1 MDPRL
6 DRGDTA
12 VKLLQKLRL
21 LFTRSRVLLWGFPV
35 LLLILFFFVP
45 MGSILGV
52 MVSQKGEITPRDIW
66 QPLGFTFLQAA
77 VSTLL
82 TLLTGLPAAFVFSRF
97 TFTGKRLMRT
107 LTLLPFI
114 LPTVVV
120 AAAFNALLGP
130 RGLLNL
136 GLMNLLGLETPPIA
150 FLNTFA
156 AILVAHVFYN
166 IAIVIR
172 VVGSSW
178 SQLDPRLEYSA
189 QVLGASPWS
198 TFRTVTFPLLK
209 RPILVAALLVFF
221 FDFTSF
227 GVILMLGGP
236 KFATLEVSIYN
247 QVVSLLNLR
256 MAGWLS
262 AIQLACTLGIT
273 WLYSKASG
281 NRDVPFFPRLQGEG
295 TRSPKT
301 RAEKGLI
308 TAVVV
313 FVFLLQVLPI
323 AALVTRSFTRL
334 EADRGQRDAARMGFT
349 LDFYRELFINRQGSV
364 FYVPPARAALNSLL
378 YGGVTVVISVVA
390 GTLLAYTLSK
400 KTRSG
405 RWLEMMVML
414 PFGASAVTLGLGF
427 IITFNQP
434 PLDAR
439 TFPLLVPLAHSLI
452 AMPFVYRTVQ
462 PVLAALPD
470 SLRQSASV
478 LGASPWQVWWH
489 VELKLISR
497 AVAAGA
503 VFSFMISLGE
513 FGATTFIARPENPT
527 LPVAI
532 YRYLSQPGAMNYG
545 QAMAMATILIV
556 VCGLSIG
563 FLEKLNSATR
573 AE

>member
-1 MDPRL
+1 MKSFE
-6 DRGDTA
+6 
-12 VKLLQKLRL
+12 KLQALIMRSGV
-21 LFTRSRVLLWGFPV
+21 LFWGFPV
-35 LLLILFFFVP
+35 LLLLLFFFTP
-45 MGSILGV
+45 MASILGV
-52 MVSQKGEITPRDIW
+52 MISTEGEINTREIW
-66 QPLGFTFLQAA
+66 RSFGFTIFQAA

-82 TLLTGLPAAFVFSRF
+82 TLAAGLPVAYVFSRF
-97 TFTGKRLMRT
+97 HFPGKRLMRT
-107 LTLLPFI
+107 VTLLPFI

-130 RGLLNL
+130 RGWLNL
-136 GLMNLLGLETPPIA
+136 GLMNLLNLENPPIL
-150 FLNTFA
+150 FLNTFT

-172 VVGSSW
+172 VVGSAW

-198 TFRTVTFPLLK
+198 TFREVTFPML
-209 RPILVAALLVFF
+209 RRSILASALLVFF

-236 KFATLEVSIYN
+236 KYATLEVSIYN
-247 QVVSLLNLR
+247 QVISMLNLR
-256 MAGWLS
+256 MAGLLS
-262 AIQLACTLGIT
+262 IIQLACTLGLT
-273 WLYSKASG
+273 WLYSRVSG
-281 NRDVPFFPRLQGEG
+281 NQDTPFFPRLQGEG
-295 TRSPKT
+295 TRKPKT

-308 TAVVV
+308 AAVLL

-323 AALVTRSFTRL
+323 AALVTRSVTRL
-334 EADRGQRDAARMGFT
+334 EADRGQRDFAGMEFT
-349 LDFYRELFINRQGSV
+349 LDFYHELFINQQGSV
-364 FYVPPARAALNSLL
+364 FYVPPAKAALNSLF
-378 YGGVTVVISVVA
+378 YAGVTIAISVTA
-390 GTLLAYTLSK
+390 GTMLAYALRKRKST
-400 KTRSG
+400 G
-405 RWLEMMVML
+405 RWLELLVML

-427 IITFNQP
+427 IITFNRP

-439 TFPLLVPLAHSLI
+439 TFPLLVPLAHSLV
-452 AMPFVYRTVQ
+452 AMPFVYRTIQ
-462 PVLAALPD
+462 PVLSALPD

-478 LGASPWQVWWH
+478 LGASPWRIWWD
-489 VELKLISR
+489 VELKIISR

-532 YRYLSQPGAMNYG
+532 FRYLSQPGGMNYG

-556 VCGLSIG
+556 ICGISIY
-563 FLEKLNSATR
+563 FLEKLNSVPR
-573 AE
+573 SE